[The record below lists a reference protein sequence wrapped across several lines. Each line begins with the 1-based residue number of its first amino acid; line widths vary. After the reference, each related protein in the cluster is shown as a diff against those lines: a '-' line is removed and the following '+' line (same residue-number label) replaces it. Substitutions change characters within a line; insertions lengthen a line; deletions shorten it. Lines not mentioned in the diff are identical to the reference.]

1 MRMNQRRT
9 GTLDDPQSNQCKLY
23 RIDTTEETD
32 VTAAPQSQ
40 GLSLHDAAREQGV
53 TFEREAIPE
62 DRFVEA
68 NGMRFHYLDWGNP
81 EAPDML
87 LLHGF
92 AQTCHSWDFVALAFC
107 DRYHVVA
114 LDQRGHGDSDW
125 SESGDYSP
133 ETQQDDIAAVASEI
147 GLRDF
152 VLMGLSMG
160 GRNSFT
166 YAATHPDE
174 VRALVVVDAGPQNMR
189 TGSQKIRNF
198 VQQEDELDSI
208 EDFVQRVLQYNPLR
222 NPVQVRGSILHNLKQ
237 LPSGK
242 WTWKYDKRFRQP
254 GGRRFQQ
261 DPQTTERLW
270 GYMESLACPT
280 LVVRGAESDII
291 ALDTA
296 DGMHK
301 RIPNGRLATVDNAG
315 HLVMG
320 DNPSG
325 FERAVTEFLG
335 ELDG

>member
-1 MRMNQRRT
+1 M
-9 GTLDDPQSNQCKLY
+9 
-23 RIDTTEETD
+23 TTT
-32 VTAAPQSQ
+32 PQSQ
-40 GLSLHDAAREQGV
+40 GLSLHDAARAQGV
-53 TFEREAIPE
+53 TFEREAVPE
-62 DRFVEA
+62 DRYVEA

-81 EAPDML
+81 DAPDML

-133 ETQQDDIAAVASEI
+133 ETQQEDIAAVVSAI
-147 GLRDF
+147 GLSDF

-166 YAATHPDE
+166 YAATHPGD

-189 TGSQKIRNF
+189 AGSQKIRNF
-198 VQQEDELDSI
+198 VQQEDELDSV
-208 EDFVQRVLQYNPLR
+208 EDFQRPSVLDYNPLR
-222 NPVQVRGSILHNLKQ
+222 DPVQVRGSILHNLKQ
-237 LPSGK
+237 LPSGR

-261 DPQTTERLW
+261 DPEMTQRLW

-280 LVVRGAESDII
+280 LVVRGAQSDII

-301 RIPNGRLATVDNAG
+301 RIPNGRMATVENAG

-335 ELDG
+335 EIEG